1 MAIVIGDGPAT
12 RMLLNLAR
20 WGLGGTQFDGW
31 CPPHHRYRGIG
42 DQPTGPARAPW
53 YRTRGRQRFSW
64 VHIDDVVAAV
74 RFIRDDPRMSG
85 PVNVASPH
93 PSDNRTLMRTLRSVV
108 GAPVGLPAQRWMLEA
123 AMWVL
128 RTEPELVLKSRWVVP
143 QALSDAGFTF
153 GHTDLRAAL
162 VDAKEAIDAS

>member
-1 MAIVIGDGPAT
+1 MHT
-12 RMLLNLAR
+12 
-20 WGLGGTQFDGW
+20 
-31 CPPHHRYRGIG
+31 
-42 DQPTGPARAPW
+42 
-53 YRTRGRQRFSW
+53 
-64 VHIDDVVAAV
+64 DDVVAAV